1 MQIKINTGLVE
12 RNIRLGFI
20 LLLLLALVSCS
31 SVSEQTR
38 WDPLLKQTPADTT
51 GLDRTLGQL
60 SPAVQRLIQQADL
73 AIANN
78 DWVNAISTLERA
90 LRINPKQAETWSRLS
105 VANFGK
111 QQYQQAIQMARRSN
125 SHILN
130 NNELKAYNWLMMAR
144 AYEQLGDMEQS
155 RQAAQTS
162 QQLQQVTR

>member
-20 LLLLLALVSCS
+20 SLLLLALLSCS

-38 WDPLLKQTPADTT
+38 WDPLLEQTPVDTT

-105 VANFGK
+105 VANYGK

-130 NNELKAYNWLMMAR
+130 NNELKAYNWLMIAR
-144 AYEQLGDMEQS
+144 SYEQLGDMVQS
-155 RQAAQTS
+155 RQATLTS
-162 QQLQQVTR
+162 QQLKQGSR

>member
-130 NNELKAYNWLMMAR
+130 NNELKAYNWLMISR

-155 RQAAQTS
+155 RQAVLTS
-162 QQLQQVTR
+162 QQLKQGAR